1 MSASK
6 ALYSHNRPRKD
17 PPALSGLLRAPMYV
31 DGTVVSKPEFPVQRC
46 NPHCSLVLLV
56 FLWSCGE
63 TLLDAVKMTTLE
75 CATQHYT
82 HPAS

>member
-46 NPHCSLVLLV
+46 N
-56 FLWSCGE
+56 G
-63 TLLDAVKMTTLE
+63 
-75 CATQHYT
+75 ATRNIH
-82 HPAS
+82 